1 MTDNNQ
7 NDLNDVQSIYPSE
20 SLNDTVDNEA
30 EVESTDLDEIAEQMT
45 EESESADGDEVSLNS
60 IEEDDGDRMN
70 ADAENLVGDVDEGT
84 E

>member
-7 NDLNDVQSIYPSE
+7 NDPNDVQSIYPSE